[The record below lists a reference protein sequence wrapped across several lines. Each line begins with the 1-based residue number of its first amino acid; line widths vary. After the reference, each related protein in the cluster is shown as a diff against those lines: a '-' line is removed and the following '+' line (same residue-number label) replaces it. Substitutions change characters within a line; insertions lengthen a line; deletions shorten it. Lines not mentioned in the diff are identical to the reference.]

1 MNPSLELVRESEVVE
16 LPRVGGEVEDV
27 VLGALAEPAVARGE
41 HPLQGD
47 GLAVLEGGADHVAAQ
62 GDRGPRGTCWSQS
75 MLKLL
80 PQVRLF

>member
-1 MNPSLELVRESEVVE
+1 MNPSLLEDSLGQLPVLGRLLELVRESEVVE

-47 GLAVLEGGADHVAAQ
+47 GLAVLEGGADHVPAQ
-62 GDRGPRGTCWSQS
+62 GDCGPRGT
-75 MLKLL
+75 
-80 PQVRLF
+80 